1 MKVIGLGT
9 LNSRWKIKGAA
20 IAIVVAAG
28 ATAGIGSA
36 ALAADV
42 AAPFPAYTKAPAA
55 AYNWTGCYIGVH
67 AGGGVMND
75 TWIGT
80 TTATGGGGLAGGQA
94 GCNYQS
100 GQFVFGLEGE
110 GAWSGIRDDFNLVEG
125 NLFSSFQ
132 SVRNRWDADLAV
144 RLGFAIDRALVYGK
158 MGAALGNF
166 EFANTNTNPFL
177 LHGQSTLVGLMLGAG
192 LEYAF
197 APNWSAKLEY
207 DFIDFVGKDVRFD
220 GMNDE
225 GPFTEILT
233 VSARK
238 QIVKV
243 GVNYKF
249 GQ

>member
-1 MKVIGLGT
+1 MQVIELGT
-9 LNSRWKIKGAA
+9 LNARRNIQSVMIAVAIAAGVNAGLGAA
-20 IAIVVAAG
+20 AF
-28 ATAGIGSA
+28 
-36 ALAADV
+36 AADIV
-42 AAPFPAYTKAPAA
+42 APLPAYTKAPAA

-110 GAWSGIRDDFNLVEG
+110 GAWSGIRNDFNQVTD
-125 NLFSSFQ
+125 NFSGSL

-166 EFANTNTNPFL
+166 EFTNTNTNPFFS
-177 LHGQSTLVGLMLGAG
+177 HGQSTFVGLLLGAG
-192 LEYAF
+192 FEYAF

-207 DFIDFVGKDVRFD
+207 NFIDFAGKDVLF
-220 GMNDE
+220 GST
-225 GPFTEILT
+225 GGSATFTE
-233 VSARK
+233 SARK